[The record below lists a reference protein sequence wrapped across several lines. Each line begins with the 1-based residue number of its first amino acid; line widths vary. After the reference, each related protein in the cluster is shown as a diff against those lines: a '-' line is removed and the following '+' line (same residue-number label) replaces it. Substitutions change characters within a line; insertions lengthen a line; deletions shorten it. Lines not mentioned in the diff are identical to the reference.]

1 MKELK
6 IQKIMKNSDKRTEIK
21 EILFHNDKTVT
32 WLKDKMKTKVDLHYL
47 LSSRSVNFDVDIYDE
62 IKEVFKKEGFII
74 SENERTDKFAEQL
87 IQVNGIISHSTYL
100 LNSNASEFL
109 KDSILDF
116 REKKKLV
123 DIINKMRS
131 EFNNELDSIQKVIEG

>member
-1 MKELK
+1 MKETK

-21 EILFHNDKTVT
+21 EVLFRNDKTVT
-32 WLKDKMKTKVDLHYL
+32 WLKDKMKTKIDLHYL

-62 IKEVFKKEGFII
+62 IKEVFKNEGFIT
-74 SENERTDKFAEQL
+74 SENERSDKFAEQL

-100 LNSNASEFL
+100 LNSNASDFL
-109 KDSILDF
+109 KDNVLDF
-116 REKKKLV
+116 REKKKLI
-123 DIINKMRS
+123 DIIHKMRS